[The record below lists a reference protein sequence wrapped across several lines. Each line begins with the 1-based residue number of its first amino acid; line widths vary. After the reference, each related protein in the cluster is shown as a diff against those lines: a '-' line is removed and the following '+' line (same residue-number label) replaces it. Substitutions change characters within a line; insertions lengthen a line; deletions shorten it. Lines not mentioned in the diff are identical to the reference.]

1 MRRRRSRSPTQQTD
15 PIEASGFVRTM
26 SPFDPS
32 VSTRTGGQAA
42 VRRMRIVA
50 TGLLVAMAALFV
62 LADRLNAIH
71 PAWGFVRSFA
81 EAAMVGGLA
90 DWFAVTA
97 LFRHPLGIPIPH
109 TAIVPARK
117 DRVGRTLGAFV
128 QKNFLTREVVAN
140 RLRSL
145 HVAERLAQW
154 LSSPENVRQ
163 IARHA
168 ASSLASAAQLVRDED
183 VEAFIDRSVEER
195 VRALRAAPLL
205 GRLLSVITADNRHQE
220 LLNEAIR
227 LAANAVE
234 DSRAL
239 IRTRVEQETPWW
251 LPSAIDDKI
260 YRKIVSAIERTL
272 IEVRD
277 DPQHALRERFDLAI
291 SDFIDKL
298 NTSPAVATRV
308 EALKEELLLNETTRR
323 FSSGLWDKAK
333 TALVRYAESPD
344 GLAPGTIERALN
356 SFGEAVLNDPE
367 LLGKVDDFVADI
379 AMFLVERYQS
389 EVADLIAHT
398 VSSWNPEMTS
408 RRVEL
413 AIGRDLQFIRI
424 NGTLVGGL
432 AGMAIYLISKLLP

>member
-1 MRRRRSRSPTQQTD
+1 MTDVQDPAPAPVASAGGLPELRSEDERTRRLRQMKRR
-15 PIEASGFVRTM
+15 ASAMLAFV
-26 SPFDPS
+26 SAVFLG
-32 VSTRTGGQAA
+32 VSLFGHGTTWAGYVQA
-42 VRRMRIVA
+42 
-50 TGLLVAMAALFV
+50 T
-62 LADRLNAIH
+62 
-71 PAWGFVRSFA
+71 A

-128 QKNFLTREVVAN
+128 QKNFLTRDVIAN
-140 RLRSL
+140 RLRSID
-145 HVAERLAQW
+145 VSTRLAQW
-154 LSSPENVRQ
+154 LASPDNVRQ

-168 ASSLASAAQLVRDED
+168 ASSLASAAELVHDED
-183 VEAFIDRSVEER
+183 VEAFIDRGVEER
-195 VRALRAAPLL
+195 VRAIKAAPLL
-205 GRLLSVITADNRHQE
+205 SKMLSVITADNRHQE

-239 IRTRVEQETPWW
+239 IRLRVEEETPWW
-251 LPSAIDDKI
+251 VPSAIDDKI
-260 YRKIVSAIERTL
+260 YRKIVSAIERSL

-277 DPQHALRERFDLAI
+277 DPEHPLRERFDGALQ
-291 SDFIDKL
+291 DFIEKL
-298 NTSPAVATRV
+298 NHSPGVAARI
-308 EALKEELLLNETTRR
+308 EALKEELLLSDTARR
-323 FSSGLWDKAK
+323 FSSGLWGRAK
-333 TALVRYAESPD
+333 NALLRYAEEPD
-344 GLAPGTIERALN
+344 GFAPGTIERAIN
-356 SFGEAVLNDPE
+356 AFGEAVIADPE
-367 LLGKVDDFVADI
+367 LLEKVDSFVVDV
-379 AMFLVERYQS
+379 AMFLVDRYQS

-398 VSSWNPEMTS
+398 VASWDPDVTS

-432 AGMAIYLISKLLP
+432 AGMLIYLISKLVP

>member
-1 MRRRRSRSPTQQTD
+1 MELLHDEATRQAQLDRMKRRATALL
-15 PIEASGFVRTM
+15 I
-26 SPFDPS
+26 
-32 VSTRTGGQAA
+32 AA
-42 VRRMRIVA
+42 TIIFIVA
-50 TGLLVAMAALFV
+50 RAFESHLPWIGIIRAT
-62 LADRLNAIH
+62 
-71 PAWGFVRSFA
+71 A

-97 LFRHPLGIPIPH
+97 LFRHPMGIPIPH

-128 QKNFLTREVVAN
+128 QKNFLTREVIAN

-145 HVAERLAQW
+145 DVSTKLAQW
-154 LSSPENVRQ
+154 LASPDNVRQ

-168 ASSLASAAQLVRDED
+168 ASSLASAAELVRDED
-183 VEAFIDRSVEER
+183 VEAFIDRGVAER
-195 VRALRAAPLL
+195 VRAVKAAPLL
-205 GRLLSVITADNRHQE
+205 SRVLSIITADNRHQE

-239 IRTRVEQETPWW
+239 IRLRVEEETPWW
-251 LPSAIDDKI
+251 VPSAIDDKI

-277 DPQHALRERFDLAI
+277 DSEHPLRERFDAAI
-291 SDFIDKL
+291 QDFIEKL
-298 NTSPAVATRV
+298 NYSPAVAARI
-308 EALKEELLLNETTRR
+308 ESLKEELLLSDTARR
-323 FSSGLWDKAK
+323 FSSGLWVRAK
-333 TALVRYAESPD
+333 TALTHYAEAPE
-344 GLAPGTIERALN
+344 APGPGAIERAFN
-356 SFGEAVLNDPE
+356 AFGEAVLNDPE
-367 LLGKVDDFVADI
+367 LLQKVDDFVVDV
-379 AMFLVERYQS
+379 AMFLVDRYQS
-389 EVADLIAHT
+389 EVSDLIAHT
-398 VSSWNPEMTS
+398 VASWDPDVTA

-432 AGMAIYLISKLLP
+432 AGMAIYLISKLMP

>member
-1 MRRRRSRSPTQQTD
+1 MQD
-15 PIEASGFVRTM
+15 EA
-26 SPFDPS
+26 
-32 VSTRTGGQAA
+32 TRQAA
-42 VRRMRIVA
+42 LDRMKRRA
-50 TGLLVAMAALFV
+50 TALLVLSTVVFFAA
-62 LADRLNAIH
+62 RLLEPRFPWLGI
-71 PAWGFVRSFA
+71 VRATA

-97 LFRHPLGIPIPH
+97 LFRHPMGIPIPH

-128 QKNFLTREVVAN
+128 QKNFLTREVIAS
-140 RLRSL
+140 RLRSVN
-145 HVAERLAQW
+145 VAERLAQW

-234 DSRAL
+234 DSHAL

-277 DPQHALRERFDLAI
+277 DPQHALRERFDVAI
-291 SDFIDKL
+291 YDFIDKL

-308 EALKEELLLNETTRR
+308 EALKEELLLNETARR

-356 SFGEAVLNDPE
+356 SFGEAVLHDPE
-367 LLGKVDDFVADI
+367 LLGKVDDFVTDI

-398 VSSWNPEMTS
+398 VSSWDPEMTS

>member
-1 MRRRRSRSPTQQTD
+1 MQLLQD
-15 PIEASGFVRTM
+15 EA
-26 SPFDPS
+26 
-32 VSTRTGGQAA
+32 TRQAA
-42 VRRMRIVA
+42 LDQMKRRATALLIIATVVFFIARLLEPRYGWLGIIVA
-50 TGLLVAMAALFV
+50 T
-62 LADRLNAIH
+62 
-71 PAWGFVRSFA
+71 A

-128 QKNFLTREVVAN
+128 QKNFLTREVIAN
-140 RLRSL
+140 RLRSVD
-145 HVAERLAQW
+145 VATRLAQW
-154 LSSPENVRQ
+154 LASPDNVRQ

-183 VEAFIDRSVEER
+183 VEAFIDRGVAER
-195 VRALRAAPLL
+195 VHAMKAAPLL
-205 GRLLSVITADNRHQE
+205 SRLLSVITADNRHQE

-239 IRTRVEQETPWW
+239 IRLRVEEETPWW
-251 LPSAIDDKI
+251 VPSAIDDKI

-277 DPQHALRERFDLAI
+277 DPEHPLRERFDGAI
-291 SDFIDKL
+291 QDFIEKL
-298 NTSPAVATRV
+298 NHSPAVAIRI
-308 EALKEELLLNETTRR
+308 EQLKEELLLSDTARR
-323 FSSGLWDKAK
+323 FSSGLWGRAK
-333 TALVRYAESPD
+333 NALVRYAESPD
-344 GLAPGTIERALN
+344 GFAPGTIERAIN
-356 SFGEAVLNDPE
+356 AFGEAVLQDPE
-367 LLGKVDDFVADI
+367 LLRKVDDFVVDI
-379 AMFLVERYQS
+379 AMFLVDRYQS
-389 EVADLIAHT
+389 EVAELIAHT
-398 VSSWNPEMTS
+398 VASWDPEVTS

-432 AGMAIYLISKLLP
+432 AGMLIYLISKMMP

>member
-1 MRRRRSRSPTQQTD
+1 MQLPQD
-15 PIEASGFVRTM
+15 EA
-26 SPFDPS
+26 
-32 VSTRTGGQAA
+32 TRQAA
-42 VRRMRIVA
+42 LDRMKRRA
-50 TGLLVAMAALFV
+50 TMLLVLAAVVF
-62 LADRLNAIH
+62 LAARLLEPRYPWLGI
-71 PAWGFVRSFA
+71 VRATA

-97 LFRHPLGIPIPH
+97 LFKHPLGIPIPH

-128 QKNFLTREVVAN
+128 QKNFLTREVIAN
-140 RLRSL
+140 RLRAVN
-145 HVAERLAQW
+145 VAERLAQW
-154 LSSPENVRQ
+154 LADEENVRQ

-168 ASSLASAAQLVRDED
+168 ASSLASAAQLVREED
-183 VEAFIDRSVEER
+183 VEAFINRSVEER
-195 VRALRAAPLL
+195 VRSFKAAPLL
-205 GRLLSVITADNRHQE
+205 SRLLMVITADNRHQE

-251 LPSAIDDKI
+251 VPSAIDDKI

-272 IEVRD
+272 VDVRD
-277 DPQHALRERFDLAI
+277 DPLHPLRERFDIAI
-291 SDFIDKL
+291 DNFIMKL
-298 NTSPAVATRV
+298 DSSPAVASRI
-308 EALKEELLLNETTRR
+308 EALKEELLLSDAAKR
-323 FSSGLWDKAK
+323 FSSSLWGQAK
-333 TALVRYAESPD
+333 NALVRYAEAPED
-344 GLAPGTIERALN
+344 IAPGTIERAIN
-356 SFGEAVLNDPE
+356 SFGQAALTDPE
-367 LLGKVDDFVADI
+367 LLAKVDSFVTDV

-389 EVADLIAHT
+389 EVAALIEHT
-398 VSSWNPEMTS
+398 VSSWDPQVTS

-432 AGMAIYLISKLLP
+432 AGMAIYLISKLLPR

>member
-1 MRRRRSRSPTQQTD
+1 MQPAPD
-15 PIEASGFVRTM
+15 EA
-26 SPFDPS
+26 
-32 VSTRTGGQAA
+32 TRQAA
-42 VRRMRIVA
+42 LDRMKRRA
-50 TGLLVAMAALFV
+50 TLLLVLAAVVFLAARLLEPRYPWIGLLRAT
-62 LADRLNAIH
+62 
-71 PAWGFVRSFA
+71 A

-140 RLRSL
+140 RLRSIN
-145 HVAERLAQW
+145 VAERLAQW
-154 LSSPENVRQ
+154 LAEPDNVRQ

-168 ASSLASAAQLVRDED
+168 AASLVSATALVQDAD
-183 VEAFIDRSVEER
+183 VESFIDRSVEER
-195 VRALRAAPLL
+195 VRAVQAAPLL
-205 GRLLSVITADNRHQE
+205 GRLLTVITADNRHQE

-239 IRTRVEQETPWW
+239 IRLRVEEETPWW
-251 LPSAIDDKI
+251 VPSAIDDKI

-272 IEVRD
+272 VDVRD
-277 DPQHALRERFDLAI
+277 DPQHPLRERFDIAI
-291 SDFIDKL
+291 DNFIMKL
-298 NTSPAVATRV
+298 NHSPTVAARI
-308 EALKEELLLNETTRR
+308 EALKEELLLSDAARR
-323 FSSGLWDKAK
+323 FSSGLWGQAK
-333 TALVRYAESPD
+333 GALARYAEAPD
-344 GLAPGTIERALN
+344 GVAPGAIERALN
-356 SFGEAVLNDPE
+356 SFGEAALADPVLLE
-367 LLGKVDDFVADI
+367 KVDAFVIDVAV
-379 AMFLVERYQS
+379 FLVERYQT
-389 EVADLIAHT
+389 EVAALIEHT
-398 VSSWNPEMTS
+398 VSAWDPEATS

-432 AGMAIYLISKLLP
+432 AGAAIYLISKLLP

>member
-1 MRRRRSRSPTQQTD
+1 MQLLQDEATRQEQLDRMKRRATALLIGATV
-15 PIEASGFVRTM
+15 IF
-26 SPFDPS
+26 
-32 VSTRTGGQAA
+32 
-42 VRRMRIVA
+42 IVA
-50 TGLLVAMAALFV
+50 RFFES
-62 LADRLNAIH
+62 RH
-71 PAWGFVRSFA
+71 PWVGIIRATT

-97 LFRHPLGIPIPH
+97 LFRHPMGIPIPH

-128 QKNFLTREVVAN
+128 QKNFLTRDVIAN

-145 HVAERLAQW
+145 DVATKLGEWLA
-154 LSSPENVRQ
+154 SPENVRQ
-163 IARHA
+163 IAKHT

-183 VEAFIDRSVEER
+183 VESFIDRGVEER
-195 VRALRAAPLL
+195 VHAVKAAPLL

-239 IRTRVEQETPWW
+239 IRLRVEEETPWW
-251 LPSAIDDKI
+251 VPSAIDDKI

-277 DPQHALRERFDLAI
+277 DPEHPLRERFDGAI
-291 SDFIDKL
+291 QDFIEKL
-298 NTSPAVATRV
+298 NNSPTVAARI
-308 EALKEELLLNETTRR
+308 ESLKEELLLSDTARR
-323 FSSGLWDKAK
+323 FSAGLWVRAKA
-333 TALVRYAESPD
+333 ALVRYAEKPD
-344 GLAPGTIERALN
+344 EVAPGTIERAIN
-356 SFGEAVLNDPE
+356 AFGDAVLTDAE
-367 LLGKVDDFVADI
+367 LLAKVDNFIVDV

-389 EVADLIAHT
+389 EVSDLIAHT
-398 VSSWNPEMTS
+398 VASWDPEVTS
-408 RRVEL
+408 KRVEL

-432 AGMAIYLISKLLP
+432 AGMAIYLISKWMP

>member
-1 MRRRRSRSPTQQTD
+1 MQLPQDEATRQAALDRMKRRATLLLVLAALIFLATRL
-15 PIEASGFVRTM
+15 IEARYPWLGIVR
-26 SPFDPS
+26 
-32 VSTRTGGQAA
+32 
-42 VRRMRIVA
+42 A
-50 TGLLVAMAALFV
+50 T
-62 LADRLNAIH
+62 
-71 PAWGFVRSFA
+71 A
-81 EAAMVGGLA
+81 EAAMIGGLA

-128 QKNFLTREVVAN
+128 QKNFLTRDAIAN
-140 RLRSL
+140 RLRSIN
-145 HVAERLAQW
+145 VAERLAQW
-154 LSSPENVRQ
+154 LADPTNVRL

-168 ASSLASAAQLVRDED
+168 ASSLASAAQLVSDED
-183 VEAFIDRSVEER
+183 VEAFINRSVEER
-195 VRALRAAPLL
+195 VRAVRAAPLL
-205 GRLLSVITADNRHQE
+205 SRMLTLITADNRHQE

-239 IRTRVEQETPWW
+239 IRLRVEEETPWW
-251 LPSAIDDKI
+251 VPSAIDDKI

-277 DPQHALRERFDLAI
+277 DPLHPLRERFDIAI
-291 SDFIDKL
+291 DDFIMKL
-298 NTSPAVATRV
+298 DNSPAVAARI
-308 EALKEELLLNETTRR
+308 EALKEELLLSEAARR
-323 FSSGLWDKAK
+323 FSSGLWGQAK
-333 TALVRYAESPD
+333 GALVRYSEAPD
-344 GLAPGTIERALN
+344 GLAPGAIERALN
-356 SFGEAVLNDPE
+356 SFGEATLADPE
-367 LLGKVDDFVADI
+367 LLQKVDGFVVDV

-389 EVADLIAHT
+389 EVAALIEHT
-398 VSSWNPEMTS
+398 VSSWDPQVTS

-432 AGMAIYLISKLLP
+432 AGAAIYLISKMLP